1 MRLILTDKVRKIPPV
16 VMMLGA
22 ASLGAA
28 ISLAITHSGA
38 PQGPSLKTLRTAIST
53 ASHGDLTAVRILS
66 VPASAAIPAGV
77 TPVEVRGPALA
88 GKSGTPALVWV
99 AQQGG
104 KSIYF
109 PGSAFDTSG
118 TNLAVQLMRGMLQT
132 GSLAQVAA
140 AERAPGFIWAAPG
153 HTQDAPNV
161 VLFID
166 PNCIYCHKEFNQM
179 KPLVDAGKLV
189 VKVVPVAFLK
199 ASSIGKAEAILQG
212 GLPAYLQDENSFDD
226 GTEEGGITPISQPS
240 SEQQIRANTQLLS
253 KLEGGRVATPFM
265 LVHGNNGWTPHMGS
279 LSGTALSAK
288 VLGQG

>member
-1 MRLILTDKVRKIPPV
+1 MRLILTDKVRKITPV
-16 VMMLGA
+16 VIILGA

-28 ISLAITHSGA
+28 ISLAFTHSGA
-38 PQGPSLKTLRTAIST
+38 QQGASLKTLRTAIST
-53 ASHGDLTAVRILS
+53 ASHGDLTAVRILP
-66 VPASAAIPAGV
+66 VPSGAAIPDGV
-77 TPVEVRGPALA
+77 TPVEVRSPKLA
-88 GKSGTPALVWV
+88 GKSGTALVWV

-118 TNLAVQLMRGMLQT
+118 TNLAIPLMRDILQT
-132 GSLAQVAA
+132 GTLAQVAA
-140 AERAPGFIWAAPG
+140 AEHAPGFIWATPG

-199 ASSIGKAEAILQG
+199 ASSMGKAEAILQG